1 MNEQHP
7 DSGRGSGKRGRP
19 AVGKPEQVRL
29 SETEKSLAIALGNGV
44 LAKGVRVA
52 LDAAEQARQSSHQ
65 RVELDS
71 LVQSLWPGK
80 RLNEIDPLAIKRRFE
95 RLLQSESN
103 LKKRVGQPTLALS
116 EQDQKTAADLG
127 EGDPE
132 QGILIALSAAR
143 FLGYETAR
151 KLNNHGSGN
160 AS

>member
-7 DSGRGSGKRGRP
+7 GSGRGSGKRGRP

-52 LDAAEQARQSSHQ
+52 LDAAEEAGQLVHQ
-65 RVELDS
+65 RKELDA
-71 LVQSLWPGK
+71 LVESLWPGK
-80 RLNEIDPLAIKRRFE
+80 PMRELHPEVIKKRIE
-95 RLLQSESN
+95 KLLRAEAT
-103 LKKRVGQPTLALS
+103 LKKKGGQFDFALS
-116 EQDQKTAADLG
+116 EQDRATATDLG
-127 EGDPE
+127 EGDAT